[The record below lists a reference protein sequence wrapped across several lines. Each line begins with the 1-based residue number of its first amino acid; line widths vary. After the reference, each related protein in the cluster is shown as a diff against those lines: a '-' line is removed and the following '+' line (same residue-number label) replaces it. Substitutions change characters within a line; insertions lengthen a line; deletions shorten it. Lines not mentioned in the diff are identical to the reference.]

1 VDGEDQLIT
10 AMGGGPVTS
19 AFDVEVASGR
29 IDSLTQGTAIAD
41 QDWAAEN
48 GVEVGDRVSVLF
60 PSGQTRAFTLE
71 GIFVPPEAGLLGG
84 LIIPKDDYRSVGG
97 ATQDTLLY
105 VSLDP
110 GADPATAL
118 PAVETVTEENPLLQV
133 LDQAS
138 IKEQNTQQIN
148 QLLYLIYGML
158 GLSII
163 IAALGV
169 VNTMAL
175 SVLERTREIGLLR
188 AVGLSRRQVRRMIR
202 WEAILV
208 AVTGAVVGVLVGLV
222 AGISL
227 REALSGDG
235 IEVLVIPVATVI
247 VIMLLAVL
255 LGIIAAALPARRAAR
270 LDILAAIAT
279 E

>member
-1 VDGEDQLIT
+1 MPT
-10 AMGGGPVTS
+10 
-19 AFDVEVASGR
+19 
-29 IDSLTQGTAIAD
+29 
-41 QDWAAEN
+41 
-48 GVEVGDRVSVLF
+48 
-60 PSGQTRAFTLE
+60 
-71 GIFVPPEAGLLGG
+71 EAGLLGG
-84 LIIPKDDYRSVGG
+84 LIIPKEDYRSVGG
-97 ATQDTLLY
+97 AAQDTLLY
-105 VSLDP
+105 VTLDP
-110 GADPATAL
+110 EADPATAL
-118 PAVETVTEENPLLQV
+118 PAVEEVTDENPLLQV

-208 AVTGAVVGVLVGLV
+208 ALTGAVVGVLVGLV

-227 REALSGDG
+227 REALAGDG

-247 VIMLLAVL
+247 VIMVLAVL
-255 LGIIAAALPARRAAR
+255 LGIFAAALPARRAAR